1 VIAIEWMT
9 TVDEPGKVCLMQGN
23 EALVRGAVEA
33 GIHFA
38 ASYPGSPSSQ
48 VLGILGKIA
57 GSMGFYAEWSA
68 NEYCALEACYG
79 ASFANAR
86 AMCIMKQ
93 NGLLVAGDALH
104 CGAMHGVKGG
114 LVLVTSDDPSA
125 HSSTN
130 ELDSRHQ
137 AVSAN
142 VPMLEPT
149 NIQEAKD
156 FIPYAFEL
164 SEKLSQLVIVR
175 VTTRICHSRGCVVLG
190 ELPEGHRTLRRIG
203 EWDRM
208 VCINWLHGLMLERLD
223 KAREIFE
230 SCPFN
235 RYEGLETPEA
245 LVVTAGTG
253 RLYTQEAAERL
264 GVLDRLGILTL
275 ATLWPLPEKLILKHL
290 KSTRRV
296 FIMEEVDPF
305 LEEHIAAIAGKNRIN
320 VEILGRKNGEILPRT
335 GELNTDLVK
344 KALAKPLCIPL
355 PEEEPANDLLE
366 IPYRELTF
374 CAGCPHRATFFLL
387 KQVMKRN
394 EMPGVVIGDIGC
406 YIMAAQRA
414 GQYGYQFENCM
425 GSGIAAAESL
435 GQLTAYGFDQPVVAV
450 VGDSTFFHT
459 TVPGLISAKFHNANM
474 LLLILDNSAT
484 AMTGFQPHPGTGL
497 TAMGKHVEP
506 IDIKAVVT
514 SIGCRVWEADP
525 FKLKETRELLL
536 ELLQEP
542 GLKVLIMKQPCA
554 TLSAKTKKKK
564 NVRVDQM
571 LCLGDGCGCSRFCSR
586 VWGCPGNSWD
596 FRNGKAVIDEVVC
609 VGCGVCAELCPAGAI
624 RTEGGEE

>member
-1 VIAIEWMT
+1 MEWMT
-9 TVDEPGKVCLMQGN
+9 TFDEPGKVCLMQGN

-48 VLGILGKIA
+48 VLGMLARIA
-57 GSMGFYAEWSA
+57 GSMGLYAEWSA

-86 AMCIMKQ
+86 AMCVMKQ

-156 FIPYAFEL
+156 FIPYAFDL

-190 ELPEGHRTLRRIG
+190 ELPKDRRSLRRIG

-208 VCINWLHGLMLERLD
+208 VCINWLHSLMLERLD
-223 KAREIFE
+223 RAREIFE

-235 RYEGLETPEA
+235 RYEGPEMPEA
-245 LVVTAGTG
+245 LVITEGTG
-253 RLYTQEAAERL
+253 RLYTKEAAERM
-264 GVLDRLGILTL
+264 GILDRLGILTL
-275 ATLWPLPEKLILKHL
+275 ATVWPLPEELIVKHL
-290 KSTRRV
+290 KNTRRV
-296 FIMEEVDPF
+296 FVMEEVDPF
-305 LEEHIAAIAGKNRIN
+305 LEEHIASIAGKNRID
-320 VEILGRKNGEILPRT
+320 VEILGRGKSEILPRI

-344 KALAKPLCIPL
+344 TALAKPLGIPL
-355 PEEEPANDLLE
+355 PEENPENDLLE

-425 GSGIAAAESL
+425 GSGIAAAASL
-435 GQLTAYGFDQPVVAV
+435 GQLTAYGFEQPVVAV

-459 TVPGLISAKFHNANM
+459 TIPGLINAKFHNANM

-506 IDIKAVVT
+506 INIKAVVT

-564 NVRVDQM
+564 NVWVDQM

-624 RTEGGEE
+624 MTEGGEE